1 MLLITQPPARR
12 IESSVKATLQ
22 QLFSKTGVRTRSQLV
37 RIALEQYRLD
47 IIECP
52 CSPKC
57 EAIERYPKCEAIER
71 YNTLYTVKRSNSALR
86 FL

>member
-37 RIALEQYRLD
+37 HIALEQYRLD
-47 IIECP
+47 LIECP
-52 CSPKC
+52 CS
-57 EAIERYPKCEAIER
+57 PKCEAIER

>member
-1 MLLITQPPARR
+1 MKLGQAINAVTGTRRLCFWSFLQRMLLITQPPVRR

-22 QLFSKTGVRTRSQLV
+22 QLFFKTGVRTR
-37 RIALEQYRLD
+37 
-47 IIECP
+47 
-52 CSPKC
+52 
-57 EAIERYPKCEAIER
+57 PKCEAIER